1 MRCCRYLKFDYAEES
16 LRPGLYKVSHPS
28 EFNDSFECRDK
39 YINFEESSPN
49 GKTKEYEWIAELKPL
64 HVQCMSEHVGREFSQ
79 CWLTRTRV
87 SSVAG
92 GSITKTGLYR

>member
-49 GKTKEYEWIAELKPL
+49 GKTKEYEWIAELKPF
-64 HVQCMSEHVGREFSQ
+64 HAQRMAEYVSREFSRVGLTESE
-79 CWLTRTRV
+79 WLRQ
-87 SSVAG
+87 
-92 GSITKTGLYR
+92 